1 MTHNALPA
9 IEVTARAL
17 TGLEGFLTLAND
29 PTQIRAF
36 YDLHK
41 GLEDTPAMLSF
52 EQTMLAVPEIAQMVD
67 EAYEPPHLT
76 LAELSQMP
84 EGSLGRAHA
93 VRMLACGLDPDV
105 IRRNAASAA
114 LEPGETELARKARYL
129 TRRRTM
135 THDIHHTVTGF
146 GTDLPGEVGLSAVY
160 LAQIHQ
166 PVSLLYLCAVL
177 LHTMPEPALY
187 GRALHRLQEGL
198 QMGWKAGNLLAQ
210 KWELGWDRP
219 LRDWQQALGIEPV
232 SAALP

>member
-1 MTHNALPA
+1 MSLAETPS
-9 IEVTARAL
+9 ARML

-52 EQTMLAVPEIAQMVD
+52 EQTMLAVPEIARMVD
-67 EAYEPPHLT
+67 EGYEPPPLT
-76 LAELSQMP
+76 LAELKRMP
-84 EGSLGRAHA
+84 EGSLGRVHA
-93 VRMLACGLDPDV
+93 ARMLADGLDPDV

-114 LEPGETELARKARYL
+114 LEPGESELARKARWL

-146 GTDLPGEVGLSAVY
+146 GTDLPGEVGISAVY

-177 LHTMPEPALY
+177 LHTMPEPELY

-198 QMGWKAGNLLAQ
+198 QLGWKAGNLLAQ
-210 KWELGWDRP
+210 KWELGWERP
-219 LRDWQQALGIEPV
+219 LADWREQLAIEP
-232 SAALP
+232 ARP

>member
-1 MTHNALPA
+1 MSLAAPPSDRL
-9 IEVTARAL
+9 L
-17 TGLEGFLTLAND
+17 TGLGGFLTLAND

-41 GLEDTPAMLSF
+41 GLEDTPPMRSF

-67 EAYEPPHLT
+67 EAWEPPHLT
-76 LAELSQMP
+76 LAELSRMP
-84 EGSLGRAHA
+84 EGSLGRVHA
-93 VRMLACGLDPDV
+93 QRMLADGLDPDV
-105 IRRNAASAA
+105 IRRNAAAAA

-135 THDIHHTVTGF
+135 THDIHRTVTGF
-146 GTDLPGEVGLSAVY
+146 GTDLPGEVGVSGVY

-177 LHTMPEPALY
+177 LHTMPEPELY

-198 QMGWKAGNLLAQ
+198 QMGWRCGNLLAQ
-210 KWELGWDRP
+210 RWELGWERP
-219 LRDWQQALGIEPV
+219 LAEWREQLGIEP
-232 SAALP
+232 ARA

>member
-1 MTHNALPA
+1 MSVAPHSS
-9 IEVTARAL
+9 ARAL
-17 TGLEGFLTLAND
+17 TGLEGFITLAND

-36 YDLHK
+36 YELHK

-67 EAYEPPHLT
+67 EGWEPPPYT
-76 LAELSQMP
+76 LAELSRLP
-84 EGSLGRAHA
+84 AGSLGQAYA
-93 VRMLACGLDPDV
+93 ARMLADGLDPDV
-105 IRRNAASAA
+105 IQHNAASAA
-114 LEPGETELARKARYL
+114 LEPGESELARKARYL

-146 GTDLPGEVGLSAVY
+146 ATDLPGEVGLSAVY

-177 LHTMPEPALY
+177 LHTMPEPELY

-198 QMGWKAGNLLAQ
+198 QLGWKARHLLAQ
-210 KWELGWDRP
+210 RWELGWERP
-219 LRDWQQALGIEPV
+219 LTEWRSALDIEP
-232 SAALP
+232 ARA

>member
-1 MTHNALPA
+1 MS
-9 IEVTARAL
+9 VTPHLSTRAM

-67 EAYEPPHLT
+67 EAYEPPPLT
-76 LAELSQMP
+76 LAELNRMP
-84 EGSLGRAHA
+84 EGSLGRVHA
-93 VRMLACGLDPDV
+93 ARMLADGLDPDV
-105 IRRNAASAA
+105 IRRNATSAA
-114 LEPGETELARKARYL
+114 LEPGESELARKARYL

-146 GTDLPGEVGLSAVY
+146 GTDLPGEVGISAVY

-177 LHTMPEPALY
+177 LHTMPEPELY

-198 QMGWKAGNLLAQ
+198 QLGWKAGNLLAQ
-210 KWELGWDRP
+210 RWELGWERP
-219 LRDWQQALGIEPV
+219 LADWREELAIEP
-232 SAALP
+232 ARP

>member
-1 MTHNALPA
+1 MSLAEQPS
-9 IEVTARAL
+9 ARAL

-67 EAYEPPHLT
+67 EGYEPPPLT
-76 LAELSQMP
+76 LAELGRMP
-84 EGSLGRAHA
+84 EGSLGRAYA
-93 VRMLACGLDPDV
+93 VRMLADGLDPDV

-114 LEPGETELARKARYL
+114 LEPGESELARKARYL

-146 GTDLPGEVGLSAVY
+146 ATDLPGEVGISAVY

-177 LHTMPEPALY
+177 LHTMPEAELY

-210 KWELGWDRP
+210 KWELGWERP
-219 LRDWQQALGIEPV
+219 LADWREQLAIEP
-232 SAALP
+232 ARA

>member
-1 MTHNALPA
+1 MSVAPHAS
-9 IEVTARAL
+9 ARAL

-52 EQTMLAVPEIAQMVD
+52 EHTMLAVPEIAQMVD
-67 EAYEPPHLT
+67 EAWEPPAYT
-76 LAELSQMP
+76 LAELSRLP
-84 EGSLGRAHA
+84 AGSLGQTYAA
-93 VRMLACGLDPDV
+93 RMLADGLDPDV
-105 IRRNAASAA
+105 IQHNAASAA
-114 LEPGETELARKARYL
+114 LEPGESELARKARYL

-146 GTDLPGEVGLSAVY
+146 ATDLPGEVGISAVY

-177 LHTMPEPALY
+177 LHTMPEPELY

-198 QMGWKAGNLLAQ
+198 QLGWKAHNLLAQ
-210 KWELGWDRP
+210 RWELGWERP
-219 LRDWQQALGIEPV
+219 LAEWREQLAIEP
-232 SAALP
+232 ARA

>member
-1 MTHNALPA
+1 MS
-9 IEVTARAL
+9 TAHPSAQAL
-17 TGLEGFLTLAND
+17 TGLEGFITLAND

-41 GLEDTPAMLSF
+41 GLEATPAMLSF

-67 EAYEPPHLT
+67 EGWEPPPRT
-76 LAELSQMP
+76 LAELSRLP
-84 EGSLGRAHA
+84 AGSLGREHA
-93 VRMLACGLDPDV
+93 VRMLADGLDPDV
-105 IRRNAASAA
+105 IQRNAASAA
-114 LEPGETELARKARYL
+114 LEPGESEPARKARYL

-146 GTDLPGEVGLSAVY
+146 ATDLPGEVGVSAVY

-198 QMGWKAGNLLAQ
+198 QMGWKARNLLAQ
-210 KWELGWDRP
+210 RWELGWERP
-219 LRDWQQALGIEPV
+219 LSDWREQLAIEP
-232 SAALP
+232 ARA

>member
-1 MTHNALPA
+1 MSLAEAPS
-9 IEVTARAL
+9 ARML

-67 EAYEPPHLT
+67 EGYEPPPLT
-76 LAELSQMP
+76 LADLNRMP
-84 EGSLGRAHA
+84 EGSLGRVHA
-93 VRMLACGLDPDV
+93 ARMLADGLDPDV
-105 IRRNAASAA
+105 IRRNATSAA
-114 LEPGETELARKARYL
+114 LEPGESELARKARYL

-146 GTDLPGEVGLSAVY
+146 GTDLPGEVGISAVY

-177 LHTMPEPALY
+177 LHTMPEPELY

-198 QMGWKAGNLLAQ
+198 QLGWKARNLLAQ
-210 KWELGWDRP
+210 KWELGWGRP
-219 LRDWQQALGIEPV
+219 LDEWREQLAIEP
-232 SAALP
+232 ARA